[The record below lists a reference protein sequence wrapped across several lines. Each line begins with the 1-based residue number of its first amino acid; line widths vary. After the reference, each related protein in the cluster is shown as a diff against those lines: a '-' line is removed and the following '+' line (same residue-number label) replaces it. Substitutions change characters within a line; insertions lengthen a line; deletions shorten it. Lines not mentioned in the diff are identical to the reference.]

1 MQKELTGEANYVA
14 SIVADKVAG
23 LTAVYATTM
32 ALFHRERTGEGQE
45 VEVAMFETMASFML
59 VEHANGAMFDPPLG
73 PAMYHRTIAPNRKP
87 YRTKDGYIS
96 ALIYN
101 DKHWAGFINAVQ
113 PEWNDERFATL
124 QARAAEIDTIYSLV
138 ARTMTER
145 TTDEWLKLFVD
156 LEIPAAP
163 LNTPEDL
170 FANEHLNAVGF
181 FETVQTAQG
190 AVRMPGVPTWFSR
203 TPAGCPG
210 RPHCS
215 APTPPRCWPS

>member
-1 MQKELTGEANYVA
+1 
-14 SIVADKVAG
+14 
-23 LTAVYATTM
+23 M

-59 VEHANGAMFDPPLG
+59 VEHADGAMFDPPLG

-101 DKHWAGFINAVQ
+101 DKHWAGFIDAVQ
-113 PEWNDERFATL
+113 AGLERRAVRDAGG
-124 QARAAEIDTIYSLV
+124 ARRRDRHRSTALV

-145 TTDEWLKLFVD
+145 TTDEWLKLFVE

-163 LNTPEDL
+163 LNTP
-170 FANEHLNAVGF
+170 
-181 FETVQTAQG
+181 
-190 AVRMPGVPTWFSR
+190 R
-203 TPAGCPG
+203 T
-210 RPHCS
+210 CS
-215 APTPPRCWPS
+215 ATNTSTPSASSRQCRHRTGWPAFPVCRPGSRAPRDAWWADRHRC